1 MIRRAATDAPR
12 WRKDTTLF
20 ECIDKPNEKTPAL
33 HAGIYKIEGRLT
45 AVNRPKEE
53 NESQFLKKDEI
64 TGKLPGIAPRVID
77 GESISD
83 STDRT
88 EVWSFFLIVCLVL
101 LLGEAF
107 LGQPP
112 VAKEDKTLPGNA

>member
-1 MIRRAATDAPR
+1 MDQ
-12 WRKDTTLF
+12 
-20 ECIDKPNEKTPAL
+20 PNEKTPAL

-53 NESQFLKKDEI
+53 NESQFLKKGEI
-64 TGKLPGIAPRVID
+64 AGKLPGIAPRVID

-83 STDRT
+83 STDRS
-88 EVWSFFLIVCLVL
+88 EIWSFFLIVCLIL

-112 VAKEDKTLPGNA
+112 LAKEGNLISSNG